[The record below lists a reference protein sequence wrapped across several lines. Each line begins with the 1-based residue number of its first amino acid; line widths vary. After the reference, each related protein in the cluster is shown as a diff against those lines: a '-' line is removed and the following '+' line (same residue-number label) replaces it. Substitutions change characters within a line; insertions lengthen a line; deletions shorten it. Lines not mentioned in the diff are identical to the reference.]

1 MTNLKEQFKKEIIP
15 AMQEKFGYKN
25 KMAVPR
31 LEKVTINVGISA
43 NKKDEKYQDLVGK
56 TLTRISG
63 QKPIFTKARLS
74 VSAFKIREGNI
85 VGAKVT
91 LRKKRMYDFVEKLI
105 HITLPRIR
113 DFRGISS
120 KSIDRNGNLT
130 LGFKEHLAFPEIDSD
145 ELELIHGLEITI
157 NTTAKNYE
165 HGLGLF
171 SFMGMPFKKS

>member
-1 MTNLKEQFKKEIIP
+1 MINLKEQFKKEIAP

-25 KMAVPR
+25 KMAVPH

-43 NKKDEKYQDLVGK
+43 NKKDEKYQDLVEK

-63 QKPIFTKARLS
+63 QKPVFTKARLS

-113 DFRGISS
+113 DFRGVSP
-120 KSIDRNGNLT
+120 KSIDKNGSLT
-130 LGFKEHLAFPEIDSD
+130 LGFKEHLAFPEIDSG

-157 NTTAKNYE
+157 STTAKNYE
-165 HGLGLF
+165 QGFGLF
-171 SFMGMPFKKS
+171 SLMGMPFKK